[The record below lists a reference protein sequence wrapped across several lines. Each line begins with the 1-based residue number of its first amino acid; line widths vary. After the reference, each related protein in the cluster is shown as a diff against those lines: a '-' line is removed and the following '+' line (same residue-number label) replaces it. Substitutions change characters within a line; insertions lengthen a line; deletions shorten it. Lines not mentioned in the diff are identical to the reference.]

1 MNNDHFCP
9 YVDFSIKHSAFR
21 IDDFG
26 VFARH
31 TEPKVWT
38 LDNKYTLVHSLTHK
52 THWTCFDKKKNGIK
66 STRPISARTLYQKSK
81 KENGKNTKILL
92 IKFTILFI
100 TLLNALFLYW
110 LFIISYFSLDNVGWA
125 LSLRAYEYF
134 NVSGNKSPLD

>member
-1 MNNDHFCP
+1 MLIFP
-9 YVDFSIKHSAFR
+9 SSIPHSGLMILVCSRA
-21 IDDFG
+21 
-26 VFARH
+26 
-31 TEPKVWT
+31 TQSPKCEHWT
-38 LDNKYTLVHSLTHK
+38 INTHSFTHSLTKH
-52 THWTCFDKKKNGIK
+52 TERVSIKKKNGIK